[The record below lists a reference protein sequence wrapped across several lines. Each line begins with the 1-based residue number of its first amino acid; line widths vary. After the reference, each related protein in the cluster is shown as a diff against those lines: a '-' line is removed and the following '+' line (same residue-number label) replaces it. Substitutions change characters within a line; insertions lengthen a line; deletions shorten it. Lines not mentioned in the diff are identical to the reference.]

1 MADQAAWIEWAVQ
14 NLAQGVKRD
23 AVAQELTA
31 NGFTLAEA
39 DAALASL
46 DGNPVYRAAQRL
58 GADLRKW
65 TSLGD
70 ALLELQEQDHDF
82 TRIPRHRGMTGAAF
96 HHDFYARNLPV
107 IIEDFATNWPALQRW
122 TMEFL
127 SEQYGSEQVTYQ
139 TGRGDRDYR
148 HAFIHHET
156 MATLAEYID
165 LVTACGETNDHY
177 MIAHD
182 RLLDRASFS
191 GLFADM
197 HFDGAILDP
206 DDTLGRVFFWLGP
219 KGAITPLHRDL
230 GNVFLVQIMGRKE
243 VTMIP
248 ALELHKVYNEH
259 GYHSEIDFEMFDPAV
274 HPLLSKARIARDV
287 VAPGEMLFIPM
298 GWWHHIKALDPVIT
312 ITGNNFKFSNAFT
325 AIF

>member
-1 MADQAAWIEWAVQ
+1 MEDHAAWIEWAVQ
-14 NLAQGVKRD
+14 NLAQGIKRD
-23 AVAQELTA
+23 AVTQELA
-31 NGFTLAEA
+31 AHGFTPAEA

-46 DGNPVYRAAQRL
+46 DDSPVFRAAQRL

-70 ALLELQEQDHDF
+70 ALLELQGQAHDF
-82 TRIPRHRGMTGAAF
+82 TRIPRCRGLSGAAF
-96 HHDFYARNLPV
+96 HRDFYTRNLPV
-107 IIEDFATNWPALQRW
+107 IIEDFATDWPALDRW
-122 TMEFL
+122 TMAFL
-127 SEQYGSEQVTYQ
+127 CEHYGTEEVTYQ
-139 TGRGDRDYR
+139 SGRGNRDYR
-148 HAFIHHET
+148 HAFVHHET
-156 MATLAEYID
+156 TATLADYIG
-165 LVTACGETNDHY
+165 LVTAGGATNDYY

-182 RLLDRASFS
+182 RLLDRASFA

-197 HFDGAILDP
+197 PFDGAILNP
-206 DDTLGRVFFWLGP
+206 DDTHGRVFFWLGP

-287 VAPGEMLFIPM
+287 VVPGELLFIPM

-312 ITGNNFKFSNAFT
+312 ITGNNFQFSNAFT